1 MLRFTVSSLLLRPT
15 PGRSG
20 RPIRSHR
27 FAALPLVMLMSLGVW
42 LLFPA
47 KASAQLANAAINGTV
62 QDNSGAVIPGAKV
75 VLHNIAQ
82 NVDRSLTTNEA
93 GYYVILDIAPGNYN
107 LAASKEGFT
116 TAQQSNITLVVNQT
130 ATFNF
135 TLSPG
140 SVLQTVNVQ
149 AKAVTLQLSSAE
161 LGVAIVKTE
170 VNDLP
175 LNGRNFTQLLDLTPG
190 VSTIDVSQNSSGQGG
205 IWSTPIGTF
214 AYPAVNGQTNR
225 SDLFY
230 VDGINDQGS
239 FGSTYV
245 VAPVVDDIQEFKVQ
259 SHNDDPSYGG
269 ALGGIVN
276 AVTKSGTN
284 AFHGSAWEFLRNTD
298 LDSRNTFVANRIPF
312 QQNQFGGTIGGPMI
326 HNKTFFF
333 ATYEGFRN
341 HTTAQTFYN
350 TPTAEQLTG
359 DLSNVAAQIYNPFSG
374 LTQPFMCSGGAP
386 LPVNANGTQTPTA
399 GSTACNMIPS
409 SLINTNA
416 LNYAKTL
423 YPAPNLVG
431 NPIYNGLDLTKTITR
446 QDEGNV
452 RFDHTFNEKNSVWV
466 RYTGYSQPVSGSA
479 GFDGIVHS
487 IYSHGYNGG
496 VNYTHSFGNSAILD
510 LEFGRDS
517 ANINQFTHY
526 VNTASPSSFGFSP
539 NFYGNFAG
547 GAAFIPNV
555 VLSSYLG
562 NLNTSAHNA
571 TQVDKTHL
579 ADIWEWKGNFT
590 KNYLHHTFRAGA
602 DFTSNNS
609 DSLYL
614 NASETYYPAE
624 TAYYGP
630 QGTGLPLTG
639 AGGDSLASF
648 LLGLPNSYSRRDTHE
663 TQHGGW
669 VNGFYFTDQWKATS
683 KFTANLG
690 LRFDVTIVPIYGNGP
705 SDDYYVGDLDGNT
718 GQYILARQPG
728 SCATLNAAPCIPGG
742 TLPANVVVTPL
753 SGGAIYHTDW
763 SNWQPRIGLA
773 YQLAPKTVL
782 RASYGRFFDNWGA
795 ITQTAQ
801 NFEGTWPSLGQ
812 LGGSN
817 LNLPGDHTGS
827 YSDPA
832 NLGTGQPLPPAT
844 PFGNQTW
851 YADPFLKRPLS
862 DQWNFGIQEALG
874 NGTVLTVNYVG
885 SHDGRLDMGIWT
897 NTDSTPSAT
906 GYSPSRSPYPY
917 LTPTD
922 FDQSIGRS
930 SYNALQASLNGRLGG
945 NLTYLISYTWSKSL
959 DLGCSGWY
967 GVEGCSI
974 QNAYDLNAD
983 KGPSAFDLPQI
994 LSLSWVYKL
1003 PIGKGQHWSTSNKGL
1018 DYVIGN
1024 WQFNGIATFTSGQPY
1039 TAGVGGQADTAGV
1052 GGTEYNSFGSG
1063 SGGYERMDLL
1073 SNPKLSSPTPAEWF
1087 NTAALAVPAPGTYG
1101 SLGRDT
1107 LRSDPYKDFDLSL
1120 FRQFPITENTKLEFR
1135 FEMFNAFNEVVYATP
1150 DAASVDKAYG
1160 AVSSTANIP
1169 RQMQFAL
1176 KLYF

>member
-1 MLRFTVSSLLLRPT
+1 MLCSTVSSLFHQQT

-20 RPIRSHR
+20 RPLRPHR
-27 FAALPLVMLMSLGVW
+27 FAALPLAMLMSMGVW

-47 KASAQLANAAINGTV
+47 KGSAQLANAAINGTV

-75 VLHNIAQ
+75 VLHNNAQ
-82 NVDRSLTTNEA
+82 NTERSLITNEA
-93 GYYVILDIAPGNYN
+93 GYFVILDIIPGSYN
-107 LAASKEGFT
+107 LTASKEGF
-116 TAQQSNITLVVNQT
+116 AASQQSNITLVVNQT
-130 ATFNF
+130 ATLNF

-149 AKAVTLQLSSAE
+149 ASAVTLESSTAE

-175 LNGRNFTQLLDLTPG
+175 LNGRNFTQLLNLTPG
-190 VSTIDVSQNSSGQGG
+190 VSTINVSQNASGAGG
-205 IWSTPIGTF
+205 VWSTPIGTF
-214 AYPAVNGQTNR
+214 TYPAVNGQTNR

-298 LDSRNTFVANRIPF
+298 LDARNTFLANRTPF
-312 QQNQFGGTIGGPMI
+312 QQNQFGGTFGGPVI

-341 HTTAQTFYN
+341 HTNAQNFYN

-359 DLSNVAAQIYNPFSG
+359 DLSGVSGQIYNPFSG
-374 LTQPFMCSGGAP
+374 LTQPFMCDGTGNALTP
-386 LPVNANGTQTPTA
+386 LANGTQPAGTP
-399 GSTACNMIPS
+399 CNKIPS
-409 SLINTNA
+409 QLINANA
-416 LNYAKTL
+416 VNYATTL
-423 YPAPNLVG
+423 YPTPNLVG
-431 NPIYNGLDLTKTITR
+431 NSIYNGLDLTKTITR
-446 QDEGNV
+446 QDEANL

-466 RYTGYSQPVSGSA
+466 RYTGYSQPSSGSG
-479 GFDGIVHS
+479 GFEGIVHS

-496 VNYTHSFGNSAILD
+496 VGYTHSFGSSAMLD
-510 LEFGRDS
+510 LEMGRDS

-526 VNTASPSSFGFSP
+526 VSTAAPSSFGFSP
-539 NFYGNFAG
+539 NYYGNFVG

-555 VLSSYLG
+555 VLQGYLG

-590 KNYLHHTFRAGA
+590 KNYRHHTFRGGA

-609 DSLYL
+609 DALYL
-614 NASETYYPAE
+614 NASETYYPSE

-630 QGTGLPLTG
+630 TGEGLPLTG
-639 AGGDSLASF
+639 SGGNSLASL
-648 LLGLPNSYSRRDTHE
+648 LLGLPNAYSRRDTHE

-690 LRFDVTIVPIYGNGP
+690 LRYDVTIIPIYGNNP
-705 SDDYYVGDLDGNT
+705 SDDYYNGDLDGNT
-718 GQYILARQPG
+718 GQYILTRQPP
-728 SCATLNAAPCIPGG
+728 SCATTDAAPCIPGG
-742 TLPANVVVTPL
+742 TLPAHVIVTPN

-817 LNLPGDHTGS
+817 LNLPGESAGS
-827 YSDPA
+827 YADPA
-832 NLGTGQPLPPAT
+832 NLGTGQPLPPPT

-874 NGTVLTVNYVG
+874 KGTVLTVNYVG

-897 NTDSTPSAT
+897 NTDSAPSAT
-906 GYSPSRSPYPY
+906 GYSPSRSPFPY
-917 LTPTD
+917 ITPTD

-930 SYNALQASLNGRLGG
+930 SYNALQASLNGKLSG
-945 NLTYLISYTWSKSL
+945 NLTYLVSYTYSKSL

-967 GVEGCSI
+967 GVEGCSV
-974 QNAYDLNAD
+974 QDAYNLNAD

-1003 PIGKGQHWSTSNKGL
+1003 PFGHGQRWSTSSKAL
-1018 DYVIGN
+1018 DYVVGN

-1039 TAGVGGQADTAGV
+1039 TAGVGGQTDTAGI
-1052 GGTEYNSFGSG
+1052 GGTEYNSFGTG
-1063 SGGYERMDLL
+1063 SGGYERMDIVG
-1073 SNPKLSSPTPAEWF
+1073 NPKLSSPTPAEWF
-1087 NTAALAVPAPGTYG
+1087 NTGALAIPAAGTYG
-1101 SLGRDT
+1101 TLGRDT
-1107 LRSDPYKDFDLSL
+1107 LRSDPYKDFDLSF
-1120 FRQFPITENTKLEFR
+1120 FRQFPITEDKKLEFR
-1135 FEMFNAFNEVVYATP
+1135 FEMFNAFNQVVYNQP
-1150 DAASVDKAYG
+1150 DAAAVDPAYG
-1160 AVSSTANIP
+1160 AVSSTYNTA
-1169 RQMQFAL
+1169 RQLQFGL